1 MVGKKFKD
9 LDLKNAFLFAATL
22 QDPETCQLIL
32 EMILGRPV
40 SKVNVHVEHSLLY
53 SSDFRSVR
61 LDVYAADEMEVTY
74 NLEMQNGEKKEL
86 PKRSRYHQAEMDVS
100 ALKPGGKFTDLKQSY
115 VIFICTYDPFGYGLY
130 RYTFENLCQERRFPL
145 GDETCKIFLNT
156 KGTNDS
162 EVPELLVDFLHYV
175 ENSSDEY
182 VEQVS
187 NHKIGLLHNKVCKVK
202 KSREWEAQY
211 MTFEEL
217 LQDSERNGKEKGIQ
231 EERQRLLK
239 LIKQML
245 SSEDAGLIADITK
258 DEALLEQM
266 YEKYHL

>member
-1 MVGKKFKD
+1 MTTQHHILQINIFEKCF
-9 LDLKNAFLFAATL
+9 FFAATL
-22 QDPETCQLIL
+22 QDPETC
-32 EMILGRPV
+32 
-40 SKVNVHVEHSLLY
+40 
-53 SSDFRSVR
+53 
-61 LDVYAADEMEVTY
+61 
-74 NLEMQNGEKKEL
+74 
-86 PKRSRYHQAEMDVS
+86 
-100 ALKPGGKFTDLKQSY
+100 
-115 VIFICTYDPFGYGLY
+115 
-130 RYTFENLCQERRFPL
+130 
-145 GDETCKIFLNT
+145 KIFLNT
-156 KGTNDS
+156 KGANDN

-187 NHKIGLLHNKVCKVK
+187 NYKIGLLHDKVCKVK

-217 LQDSERNGKEKGIQ
+217 LQDYEKKGVQ

-239 LIKQML
+239 LIKQIL
-245 SSEDAGLIADITK
+245 SSEDAGLIAEITK